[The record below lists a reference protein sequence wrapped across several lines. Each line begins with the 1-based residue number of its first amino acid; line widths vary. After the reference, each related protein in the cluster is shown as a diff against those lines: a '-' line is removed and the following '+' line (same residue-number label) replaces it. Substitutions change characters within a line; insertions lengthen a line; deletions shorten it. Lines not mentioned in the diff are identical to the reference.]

1 MTVHHCPQC
10 ELTFSFKTELEW
22 HLREDHQPTVDLG
35 PVAGLHKRSTMG
47 RPPMTFLTR

>member
-22 HLREDHQPTVDLG
+22 HLREEHAPPVDPWPIRTTTRTAASTNQP
-35 PVAGLHKRSTMG
+35 
-47 RPPMTFLTR
+47 